1 MSSSATVPNRIP
13 APRALEI
20 LILGG
25 TGFIGPHQW
34 RCALA
39 RGHRVTLF
47 NRGKRPAASADANA
61 IEVLYGDRDRGNYT
75 ALAGRRFD
83 VCIDNSASVP
93 AWVRGAATVL
103 AGHIDHHVF
112 ISTVSVYASHETA
125 GQDES
130 APRAAYDG
138 PDAMTVTAADLRLN
152 MAWYGPLKA
161 LCEDEVQ
168 RRFCGISTVV
178 RPGLIVGPGDETDRF
193 TYWPLRLRRGGPL
206 LVPPLH
212 DPVMLIDVR
221 DLAEWTIHLA
231 EQRLEGPYNA
241 VGPAEVLTMGEMLR
255 QVGEATGRRA
265 RLIEASQAFLDAHQV
280 APWSELPVWLPGHG
294 DTAGFHRRS
303 HTRALQAGLRFRPL
317 AQTTADLLA
326 WWDTLDDMRR
336 ATLRAGLGPE
346 REAELL
352 ARL

>member
-1 MSSSATVPNRIP
+1 LSSVSVSLVSCSTSASTGLAAGQPVEQLRQAHGQGVDVP
-13 APRALEI
+13 
-20 LILGG
+20 GG
-25 TGFIGPHQW
+25 
-34 RCALA
+34 
-39 RGHRVTLF
+39 
-47 NRGKRPAASADANA
+47 K
-61 IEVLYGDRDRGNYT
+61 LYGDRDRGDYT
-75 ALAGRRFD
+75 
-83 VCIDNSASVP
+83 
-93 AWVRGAATVL
+93 
-103 AGHIDHHVF
+103 
-112 ISTVSVYASHETA
+112 
-125 GQDES
+125 
-130 APRAAYDG
+130 
-138 PDAMTVTAADLRLN
+138 
-152 MAWYGPLKA
+152 
-161 LCEDEVQ
+161 
-168 RRFCGISTVV
+168 
-178 RPGLIVGPGDETDRF
+178 
-193 TYWPLRLRRGGPL
+193 RRGGPL

-212 DPVMLIDVR
+212 DPVMFIDVR

-231 EQRLEGPYNA
+231 EQRLGGPYNA